1 MFVTVSYI
9 FEGRELTSDIVTGM
23 RVEYLDVL
31 AGLVISYKLLS
42 KDRVTK
48 AAKAQDAF
56 IRGYLYGLET
66 SGIIDSTENDKVYK
80 FFMNQE

>member
-1 MFVTVSYI
+1 MTLYYM
-9 FEGRELTSDIVTGM
+9 FEGRKLNFEMTTNL
-23 RVEYLDVL
+23 RVEQLDVL
-31 AGLVISYKLLS
+31 SGLVISYRLMS

-56 IRGYLYGLET
+56 IRGYLYGLEM
-66 SGIIDSTENDKVYK
+66 SGIIDSTINDKLYK

>member
-1 MFVTVSYI
+1 M
-9 FEGRELTSDIVTGM
+9 FEGRKLNFEMTTNL
-23 RVEYLDVL
+23 RVEQLDVL
-31 AGLVISYKLLS
+31 SGLVISYRLMS

-56 IRGYLYGLET
+56 IRGYLYGLEM
-66 SGIIDSTENDKVYK
+66 SGIIDSTINDKLYK

>member
-1 MFVTVSYI
+1 MMVEYK
-9 FEGRELTSDIVTGM
+9 FEGRTLEFDTAYNLT
-23 RVEYLDVL
+23 VEQLDVL
-31 AGLVISYKLLS
+31 SGLVISYRLLS

-56 IRGYLYGLET
+56 IRGYLYGLEMSKT
-66 SGIIDSTENDKVYK
+66 IDSDQSDCLYQ